1 MTEFTDWL
9 EIHVDDSGAMNT
21 CSTRTQIFTTT
32 TVSTRLAR
40 EHNISILYLFNSLR
54 MISTFIQV
62 YYAMMRY
69 SESVD
74 KSGRWLKMMAMT
86 SVMLGDRTGAHH
98 VLWGVDSGLGRV
110 STHRLGLDIIG

>member
-32 TVSTRLAR
+32 TVNTRLAR

-62 YYAMMRY
+62 YYAIMRY

-74 KSGRWLKMMAMT
+74 KSSGR
-86 SVMLGDRTGAHH
+86 
-98 VLWGVDSGLGRV
+98 
-110 STHRLGLDIIG
+110 